1 MIALSQNTC
10 PDNMSVPPKKNK
22 KEIRAA
28 QFITAAKELAEE
40 KGMENLSVRQI
51 AEQAGYHNSTI
62 YTYFKDEAL
71 LLALSCVPSFADYSR
86 ELARLSASNPTNYD
100 SFFSIWRHFCV
111 SAFKKPDI
119 FRIFFFGKYSRNL
132 TELLT
137 RYYELF
143 PEEKAEYNQVI
154 SEMYYGNN
162 FKERCFKI
170 LSPLIGDEKTRVTNE
185 NCAMLNS
192 IISSV
197 FRDLLDRKCS
207 DPSLDNEKLTAWFLQ
222 CLHYLLDR

>member
-1 MIALSQNTC
+1 MNQNTYLN
-10 PDNMSVPPKKNK
+10 NMSVPPKRNL

-28 QFITAAKELAEE
+28 RFVTAARELAEE
-40 KGMENLSVRQI
+40 KGMGNLSVRQI

-62 YTYFKDEAL
+62 YAYFKDEAL
-71 LLALSCVPSFADYSR
+71 LLALSCVPSFSDYSR
-86 ELARLSASNPTNYD
+86 ELARLSESNPTNYD
-100 SFFSIWRHFCV
+100 SFFSIWKHFCF

-119 FRIFFFGKYSRNL
+119 FRIFFFGKYSHNL
-132 TELLT
+132 TKLLT

-162 FKERCFKI
+162 FEERCLKI
-170 LSPLIGDEKTRVTNE
+170 LSPLIGDEKTRITDE
-185 NCAMLNS
+185 NCALVNS

-197 FRDLLDRKCS
+197 FRGLLEQKCS
-207 DPSLDNEKLTAWFLQ
+207 DPSLENEKLTAWFMQ
-222 CLHYLLDR
+222 SLHYLVDR